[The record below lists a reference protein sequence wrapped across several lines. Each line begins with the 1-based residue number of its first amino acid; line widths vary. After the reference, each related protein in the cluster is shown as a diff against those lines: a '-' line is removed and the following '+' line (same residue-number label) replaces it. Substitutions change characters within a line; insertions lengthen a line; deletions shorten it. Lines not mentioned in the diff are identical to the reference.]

1 MEQSNTQFRR
11 MTETPIPKLILTLSA
26 PTIASM
32 LISSIYN
39 LADTFFVGQIGT
51 TSASGAVGVV
61 FSLMAI
67 LQAFGFMIGMGAGS
81 IISRFLGQ
89 QDTKN
94 ANRFAST
101 AFFLSLGCGAVI
113 GVLGL
118 LFLDPLM
125 RMLGAT
131 PTILPY
137 AKDYARFILLAA
149 PLMCASFSMNNLL
162 RFEGKAAF
170 AMVGLTTGGLLNIAL
185 DPLFI
190 FGLHLGISGAALAT
204 ALSQCVS
211 FCILLSMF
219 LRHKSQ
225 LLLSPRLFTRRLSEI
240 GRILGCGLPSFSRQA
255 LASLATALLNV
266 QAAMWG
272 DPAVAAM
279 SIVGRIFMF
288 VFSVMLGIG
297 QGFQPVAGYNYG
309 AGKYARLRQAFRF
322 TLILGQ
328 ICMTAVTVGAFF
340 AAPWLVQTF
349 RNDPEVV
356 RIGALACRLQCCAML
371 FVPATTCANMLFQS
385 IGESASATFL
395 SCLRQ
400 GVYYLPLILI
410 LPYTIGLLGVQA
422 AQPAADLLTFIT
434 CIPFLVHFFR
444 RLPRQD
450 KA

>member
-1 MEQSNTQFRR
+1 MEQANAQFKR
-11 MTETPIPKLILTLSA
+11 MTETPIPKLILTLAA

-32 LISSIYN
+32 LISSVYN
-39 LADTFFVGQIGT
+39 LADTFFVGQLGT
-51 TSASGAVGVV
+51 NSASGAVGVV

-81 IISRFLGQ
+81 ILSRFLGR
-89 QDTKN
+89 QDSES
-94 ANRFAST
+94 ASRFAST
-101 AFFLSLGCGAVI
+101 AFFLSLGCGAAI

-118 LFLDPLM
+118 LFLDPLL
-125 RMLGAT
+125 RALGAT

-137 AKDYARFILLAA
+137 ARDYARFILLAA
-149 PLMCASFSMNNLL
+149 PLMCASFAMNNLL

-190 FGLHLGISGAALAT
+190 FGLKLGISGAALAT
-204 ALSQCVS
+204 GLSQCVS

-219 LRHKSQ
+219 LRGKSQ
-225 LLLSPRLFTRRLSEI
+225 LVLSPRLFTRHI
-240 GRILGCGLPSFSRQA
+240 ADVGRILTCGLPSFSRQA
-255 LASLATALLNV
+255 LASIATALLNL

-272 DPAVAAM
+272 DASVAAM

-328 ICMTAVTVGAFF
+328 ACMTLVTIGAFF
-340 AAPWLVQTF
+340 AAPWLVQAF
-349 RNDPEVV
+349 RNDPEVI
-356 RIGALACRLQCCAML
+356 RIGTLACRLQCCAML
-371 FVPATTCANMLFQS
+371 LVPAATCANMLFQS
-385 IGESASATFL
+385 IGESAVATFL

-400 GVYYLPLILI
+400 GIYYLPLILI
-410 LPYTIGLLGVQA
+410 LPRTVGLLGVQA
-422 AQPAADLLTFIT
+422 AQPVADLLTFAT
-434 CIPFLVHFFR
+434 CIPFLVRFFR